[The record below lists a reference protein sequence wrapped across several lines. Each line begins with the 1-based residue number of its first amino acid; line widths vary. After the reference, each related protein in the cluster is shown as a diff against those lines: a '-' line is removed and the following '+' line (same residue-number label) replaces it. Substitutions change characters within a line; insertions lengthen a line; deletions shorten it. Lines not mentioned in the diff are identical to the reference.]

1 METLPE
7 ICLLQIALVPKE
19 TAHTTVTVKNVSG
32 TTKLKMKCHIALDN
46 HKNCTRFFKVL
57 FALSVI
63 ASDRGF
69 SRLVESQ
76 LVPLSAQLETDPF
89 VLLR

>member
-19 TAHTTVTVKNVSG
+19 TAHITVTVKNVSG

-46 HKNCTRFFKVL
+46 HKNCTQIL
-57 FALSVI
+57 QGSFAFERHSQQSRSFS
-63 ASDRGF
+63 AS
-69 SRLVESQ
+69 S
-76 LVPLSAQLETDPF
+76 
-89 VLLR
+89 